1 MQPIRSKRWQI
12 VGAVLILFGM
22 GFLAGVLSMNM
33 YHRRW
38 ANPAAARRGAFEQ
51 ALKQLNLNPDQQT
64 KVDAILADTRS
75 QLREVRK
82 GESPR
87 VSDIRNNA
95 RQRLQSVLT
104 PEQWRQL
111 QETMKSSR
119 DDHSGER
126 SSLPREHDPEQ

>member
-22 GFLAGVLSMNM
+22 GFLAGALSMNM

-38 ANPAAARRGAFEQ
+38 ANPTSERRGAFEQ
-51 ALKQLNLNPDQQT
+51 ALKQLNLNPEQQT

-75 QLREVRK
+75 QLRDVRK

-87 VSDIRNNA
+87 MSDIRKNA
-95 RQRLQSVLT
+95 RERLQAVLT

-119 DDHSGER
+119 EDRPGAR
-126 SSLPREHDPEQ
+126 SSLLQEHDTEQ

>member
-1 MQPIRSKRWQI
+1 MRPIKSNRWQI
-12 VGAVLILFGM
+12 VGAVLMLFGM
-22 GFLAGVLSMNM
+22 GFLAGALSMNM

-64 KVDAILADTRS
+64 KVDAILADTRN
-75 QLREVRK
+75 QLRDVRK

-87 VSDIRNNA
+87 VSDIRKSA

-111 QETMKSSR
+111 QETMKRSR
-119 DDHSGER
+119 DDQPGER
-126 SSLPREHDPEQ
+126 SSLLQEHNTEQ